1 MEQVKINA
9 LNRAIQTLEA
19 LGIQYAVIDHEG
31 TLHGNLTVA
40 EKKSRT
46 REGYEWGSRTKMIM
60 PSIEGLKVG
69 DVVTIECKEHEVES
83 VRSIASSILGKKF
96 GTGAYTT
103 AIDRDKKTVEILRIA

>member
-9 LNRAIQTLEA
+9 LNKAIQTLEV
-19 LGIQYAVIDHEG
+19 LGLKYAVIDHEG

-46 REGYEWGSRTKMIM
+46 KEGYEWGSKTKFIL
-60 PSIEGLKVG
+60 PLIENIQAGEVVKV
-69 DVVTIECKEHEVES
+69 ECKEHDIES

-96 GTGAYTT
+96 GSGACTT
-103 AIDRDKKTVEILRIA
+103 AIDRDKKTVEILRIV

>member
-9 LNRAIQTLEA
+9 LNKAIQTLEA

-40 EKKSRT
+40 EKKSRLK
-46 REGYEWGSRTKMIM
+46 EGYEWGSRTKMIM
-60 PSIEGLKVG
+60 PSIEDLKIG
-69 DVVTIECKEHEVES
+69 EVVTIECKEHDVES

-96 GTGAYTT
+96 GSGACTT
-103 AIDRDKKTVEILRIA
+103 AIDRDKKTVEILRIV